1 MVNMKNKMFIICLM
15 FLLLVGCNNKKEE
28 VPVMSNSNTKI
39 VKSDNLSFE
48 YASKVRLYDIV
59 SIEDGKLTSDNI
71 LIDTYTLGKNKVL
84 VNYKTSNHRDKFE
97 TIEYDV
103 VDTTKPL
110 VLISSSYSTNK
121 GEKVNLVD
129 KALCADNYDK
139 RPDCKVEGEYNVNKV
154 GTYNLKY
161 IATDSSNNT
170 TTKSFKLVV
179 KEKPKNNK
187 TSNASTP
194 KNTVSIKDAI
204 KKYKNENTMIGV
216 DVSTWQDTVDWE
228 KAKKAGVEFAMIR
241 IGFGHNRKNQIVM
254 DNQYKKNIE
263 NAKKAGIP
271 VGVYF
276 FSYAKDVYEAREQA
290 QYVVNTLDGI
300 TLELPIAFDWENW
313 NNFNSYNISL
323 TDINLIADA
332 FINEVTKHGYQ
343 GTLYSSKYYLENIWD
358 VGSKDTWLA
367 HYTSKKS
374 SYSKPYTMWQFSSR
388 GKVDGINGVVDLNVL
403 YK

>member
-15 FLLLVGCNNKKEE
+15 FILLVGCTKKE
-28 VPVMSNSNTKI
+28 VPVMSKSNTRI
-39 VKSDNLSFE
+39 VLNDNLTFE

-59 SIEDGKLTSDNI
+59 SIEDGEITSDNI

-84 VNYKTSNHRDKFE
+84 VNYKTSNHREKFE
-97 TIEYDV
+97 TILYEV

-110 VLISSSYSTNK
+110 VLISSSYSTTK
-121 GEKVNLVD
+121 GNDINLVD
-129 KALCADNYDK
+129 KVLCADNYDK

-161 IATDSSNNT
+161 TATDSSKNT
-170 TTKSFKLVV
+170 TTKSFKLIVKD
-179 KEKPKNNK
+179 KEKNNN
-187 TSNASTP
+187 TSSASTP
-194 KNTVSIKDAI
+194 KNTVNIKDAI

-228 KAKKAGVEFAMIR
+228 KAKKDGVEFAMIR
-241 IGFGHNRKNQIVM
+241 IGYGHNKKNQIVM

-290 QYVVNTLDGI
+290 KYVVNTLDGI

-367 HYTSKKS
+367 HYTSSKS
-374 SYSKPYTMWQFSSR
+374 SYSKSYTMWQFSSR
-388 GKVDGINGVVDLNVL
+388 GKVNGINGVVDLNVL

>member
-15 FLLLVGCNNKKEE
+15 FLLLVGCNKKNEE
-28 VPVMSNSNTKI
+28 VPAMSNSNTKI

-59 SIEDGKLTSDNI
+59 SIEDGEITSDNI

-84 VNYKTSNHRDKFE
+84 VNYKTTNNRDRFE
-97 TIEYDV
+97 AIEYEV

-121 GEKVNLVD
+121 GENVNLVD

-179 KEKPKNNK
+179 KEKPKKTN

-194 KNTVSIKDAI
+194 KNTISIKDAI

>member
-1 MVNMKNKMFIICLM
+1 MKNKMLIICLL
-15 FLLLVGCNNKKEE
+15 FILLVGCNKKEDM
-28 VPVMSNSNTKI
+28 PVMNSSNTKLVI
-39 VKSDNLSFE
+39 SDNLTFE
-48 YASKVRLYDIV
+48 YASKVKLYDIV
-59 SIEDGKLTSDNI
+59 SIKDGEITSDNI
-71 LIDTYTLGKNKVL
+71 LVDTYTLGKNKIL
-84 VNYKTSNHRDKFE
+84 VHYKTHNNREKFE
-97 TIEYDV
+97 PLEYEI

-110 VLISSSYSTNK
+110 VLISGSYSTTK
-121 GEKVNLVD
+121 GTNVNLVD

-139 RPDCKVEGEYNVNKV
+139 RPECKVEGDYDVNKI

-179 KEKPKNNK
+179 KEKPKKTN

-241 IGFGHNRKNQIVM
+241 IGFGHNRKNQIVI

-367 HYTSKKS
+367 HYTSSKS

>member
-15 FLLLVGCNNKKEE
+15 FILLVGCTKKE
-28 VPVMSNSNTKI
+28 VPVMSKSNTRI
-39 VKSDNLSFE
+39 VLNDNLTFE

-59 SIEDGKLTSDNI
+59 SIEDGEITSDNI

-84 VNYKTSNHRDKFE
+84 VNYKTSNHREKFE
-97 TIEYDV
+97 TILYEV

-110 VLISSSYSTNK
+110 VLISSSYSTTK
-121 GEKVNLVD
+121 GNDINLVD
-129 KALCADNYDK
+129 KVLCADNYDK

-161 IATDSSNNT
+161 TATDSSKNT
-170 TTKSFKLVV
+170 TTKSFKLIVKD
-179 KEKPKNNK
+179 KEKNNN
-187 TSNASTP
+187 TSSASTP
-194 KNTVSIKDAI
+194 KNTVNIKDAI

-228 KAKKAGVEFAMIR
+228 KAKKDGVEFAMIR
-241 IGFGHNRKNQIVM
+241 IGYGHNKKNQIVM

-290 QYVVNTLDGI
+290 KYVVNTLDGI

-367 HYTSKKS
+367 HYTSSKS
-374 SYSKPYTMWQFSSR
+374 SYSKSYTMWQFSSR

>member
-1 MVNMKNKMFIICLM
+1 M

>member
-15 FLLLVGCNNKKEE
+15 FILLVGCTKKEM
-28 VPVMSNSNTKI
+28 PVMSKSNTRI
-39 VKSDNLSFE
+39 VLNDNLTFE

-59 SIEDGKLTSDNI
+59 SIEDGEITSDNI

-84 VNYKTSNHRDKFE
+84 VNYKTSNHREKFE
-97 TIEYDV
+97 TILYEV

-110 VLISSSYSTNK
+110 VLISSSYSTTK
-121 GEKVNLVD
+121 GNDINLVD
-129 KALCADNYDK
+129 KVLCADNYDK

-161 IATDSSNNT
+161 TATDSSKNT
-170 TTKSFKLVV
+170 TTKSFKLIV
-179 KEKPKNNK
+179 KDKDKNNN
-187 TSNASTP
+187 TSSASTP
-194 KNTVSIKDAI
+194 KNTVNIKDAI

-228 KAKKAGVEFAMIR
+228 KAKKDGVEFAMIR
-241 IGFGHNRKNQIVM
+241 IGYGHNKKNQIVM

-290 QYVVNTLDGI
+290 KYVVNTLDGI

-367 HYTSKKS
+367 HYTSSKS
-374 SYSKPYTMWQFSSR
+374 SYSKSYTMWQFSSR